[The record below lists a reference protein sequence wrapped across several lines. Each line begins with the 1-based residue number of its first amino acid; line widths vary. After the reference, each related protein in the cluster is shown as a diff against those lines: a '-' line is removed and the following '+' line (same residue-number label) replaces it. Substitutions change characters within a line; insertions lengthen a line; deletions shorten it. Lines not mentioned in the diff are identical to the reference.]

1 MTGLV
6 VAEPQPLWLS
16 LQHTPP
22 SLGIAAAVA
31 HAAAGVADVA
41 VEPAHAA
48 AGAADALVVIPDSAA
63 VLAEFADPAGL
74 QLHLFGFQFPLMEI
88 NLVIS
93 HTCIISGSNITYMYT
108 CILIIL
114 VAMKIICAGQ
124 AFAKV
129 IRFL

>member
-1 MTGLV
+1 MTGLD

-22 SLGIAAAVA
+22 SLGITAALA
-31 HAAAGVADVA
+31 HAAAGIADVA
-41 VEPAHAA
+41 VESAHAVVGSADAA
-48 AGAADALVVIPDSAA
+48 AGAADALVVIPDSGA

-74 QLHLFGFQFPLMEI
+74 QLHLFGFQFPLMY
-88 NLVIS
+88 NKWL
-93 HTCIISGSNITYMYT
+93 NITYMYT

-114 VAMKIICAGQ
+114 VAIKIICARQ

-129 IRFL
+129 IKFL